1 MEEAFLFAPEEFTTP
16 QLTLRSYRPGDGPLM
31 NEAVNASY
39 DHIQR
44 FMTWAQPY
52 TAPEDSERLVRHWHA
67 KYLLDEDYAIGI
79 FAPDGSR
86 LLGSTG
92 FHRRNHP
99 PAPAIA
105 EIGMWIRVEEAGK
118 GLGTAALRAM
128 LAWGF
133 SAWPWQ
139 RLYWRC
145 DVENAASARTA
156 EKAGMT
162 FEGIVRWNL
171 LDRDNIYHDARFYG
185 MFRADWKP
193 GE

>member
-16 QLTLRSYRPGDGPLM
+16 QLTLRGYRPGDGPLM

-52 TAPEDSERLVRHWHA
+52 TAPEESEQRVRHWHA

-133 SAWPWQ
+133 TDWPWQ

-145 DVENAASARTA
+145 DVDNVASARTA
-156 EKAGMT
+156 EKAGMS

-185 MFRADWKP
+185 MFRDDWEP
-193 GE
+193 GQ

>member
-1 MEEAFLFAPEEFTTP
+1 MDSSLIFAPEEFATP
-16 QLTLRSYRPGDGPLM
+16 QFTLRGYRPGDGALV
-31 NEAVNASY
+31 NEAVNRSY
-39 DHIQR
+39 DHLQR
-44 FMTWAQPY
+44 FMIWAQPY
-52 TAPEDSERLVRHWHA
+52 TTPDDSERLVRRWHA

-79 FAPDGSR
+79 FAPDGAR

-92 FHRRNHP
+92 FHRRNQP

-105 EIGMWIRVEEAGK
+105 EIGMWIRVDEAGK

-145 DVENAASARTA
+145 DVENTASARTA

-185 MFRADWKP
+185 VFRADWKP
-193 GE
+193 GH